1 MRKALKSLPNA
12 LSATRLVLLVPLW
25 VLAFRGEIAAVG
37 WLLVVAGATDVLD
50 GWLARRL
57 GATSAFG
64 AQLDSLADN
73 LLAPSGAAWLVMLRG
88 DLVDVLWAPLF
99 TWLCFYAA
107 FMAIGW
113 IRFRRFGN
121 LHLWSAKAAAVV
133 QYAFVVHAFLIPGIA
148 VTLFATAF
156 ALSMISL
163 LEGLA
168 VQLMSPRVD
177 EHAGSLLLLLGERAR
192 ARRPAPRSEAGP
204 FAAERIA

>member
-1 MRKALKSLPNA
+1 MRKVLMTLPNA
-12 LSATRLVLLVPLW
+12 LSAARLLLLLPLW
-25 VLAFRGEIAAVG
+25 LLALRGEAQAVG
-37 WLLVVAGATDVLD
+37 WLLVAAGATDVLD

-73 LLAPSGAAWLVMLRG
+73 LLAPSGAAWLVILRG
-88 DLVDVLWAPLF
+88 DLVDALWTPLF

-107 FMAIGW
+107 FMTIGW

-121 LHLWSAKAAAVV
+121 LHLWSAKAAAAA
-133 QYAFVVHAFLIPGIA
+133 QYAFVVHAFLLPGIPT
-148 VTLFATAF
+148 TLFATAF

-168 VQLMSPRVD
+168 VLTACRSVD
-177 EHAGSLLLLLGERAR
+177 EHAGSLLLIL
-192 ARRPAPRSEAGP
+192 ARRTRTSAPRR
-204 FAAERIA
+204 ERPPVRTESVA